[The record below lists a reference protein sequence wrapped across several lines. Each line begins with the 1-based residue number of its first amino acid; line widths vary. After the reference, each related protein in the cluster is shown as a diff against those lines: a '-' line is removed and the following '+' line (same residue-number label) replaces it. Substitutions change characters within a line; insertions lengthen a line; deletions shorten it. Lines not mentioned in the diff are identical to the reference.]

1 MTRSSPATIMEPD
14 RYPTGIHYVRVN
26 GRFTVD
32 NGKPTGALPGAVLDR
47 RETDK
52 TASKGASE

>member
-1 MTRSSPATIMEPD
+1 MTRTAPATIMEPD
-14 RYPTGIHYVRVN
+14 RYPTGIHYVLVN

-47 RETDK
+47 RGKNK
-52 TASKGASE
+52 TASNGASE